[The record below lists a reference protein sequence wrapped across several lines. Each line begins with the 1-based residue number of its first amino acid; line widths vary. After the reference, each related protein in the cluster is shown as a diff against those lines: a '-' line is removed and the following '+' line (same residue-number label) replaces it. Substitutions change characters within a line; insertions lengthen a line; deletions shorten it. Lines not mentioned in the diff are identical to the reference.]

1 MTGRKS
7 FGSDNHAGA
16 HPAVLRA
23 IVEASSGDA
32 VAYGADAWTERVTA
46 QLQRAFGADGGT
58 FLVLNGSGA
67 NVLGLSVLLRRHEAV
82 ICAASAHINTDECGA
97 PERLVGTKLLTVP
110 TPDGKLTP
118 ELIAGQ
124 LGGRGDDHFAQPGA
138 VAVTQATE
146 FGTCYTLAELR
157 KIADFC
163 RASDLRVFLDGARLA
178 NAVAYL
184 DCSLAEIAEYADV
197 LTFGGTKNG
206 AVGAEALIVMGGSLA
221 ADVPYLRKQQT
232 QLTSKMRFVAAQFG
246 ALLHD
251 DLWRSNAAHANAMA
265 RRLADGVRG
274 VDGVEIV
281 HPVQANA
288 VFARLQP
295 RHIAALQRDWTFHVW
310 DERDSVVRWM
320 AAFDTSA
327 ADVDAFL
334 AAGSAGSCWY
344 RSGLIAFT
352 IRSRSSG
359 EANSTTILP
368 LRRPSSTL
376 TRVSNRSERR
386 SASRRRPGAVGGLAA
401 VRTERRGGTSSEP
414 TATISSTART
424 DRPSAT
430 IRVAS
435 RSCASGSSRLS
446 RARAWPALSTPA
458 ATRFCTA
465 GGRFSNRRVLL
476 MCGRERPILRASSS
490 WVAPKSSRSCW

>member
-146 FGTCYTLAELR
+146 FGTCYTLAE
-157 KIADFC
+157 
-163 RASDLRVFLDGARLA
+163 LRVFLDGARLA

-334 AAGSAGSCWY
+334 AD
-344 RSGLIAFT
+344 
-352 IRSRSSG
+352 IR
-359 EANSTTILP
+359 A
-368 LRRPSSTL
+368 
-376 TRVSNRSERR
+376 
-386 SASRRRPGAVGGLAA
+386 
-401 VRTERRGGTSSEP
+401 
-414 TATISSTART
+414 TA
-424 DRPSAT
+424 DR
-430 IRVAS
+430 
-435 RSCASGSSRLS
+435 
-446 RARAWPALSTPA
+446 
-458 ATRFCTA
+458 
-465 GGRFSNRRVLL
+465 
-476 MCGRERPILRASSS
+476 
-490 WVAPKSSRSCW
+490 